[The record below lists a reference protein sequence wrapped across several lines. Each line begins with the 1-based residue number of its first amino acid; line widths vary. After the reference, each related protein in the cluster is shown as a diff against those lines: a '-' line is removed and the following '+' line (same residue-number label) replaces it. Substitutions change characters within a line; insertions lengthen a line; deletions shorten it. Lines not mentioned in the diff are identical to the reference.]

1 VIAVVDDEI
10 IVSLPD
16 TSYAGTVANDK
27 ARELGWIALFSG
39 RERCDEIVR

>member
-1 VIAVVDDEI
+1 MIAVVDDEI

-27 ARELGWIALFSG
+27 ARELGALFSG